1 MTTKYAKYGKI
12 KTSNSSPRPP
22 PSSSGAK
29 VTEKH
34 QQQQRQNREEQSL
47 LVNIPSGFV
56 ELEGNFEIPEN
67 PIGIVLFAH
76 GSGSSRHIQEIDMW
90 PKYLEIQK
98 LLRCYLIY

>member
-12 KTSNSSPRPP
+12 KTSNSSPPPPP
-22 PSSSGAK
+22 PSSSSAAK

-47 LVNIPSGFV
+47 LVNIPSGSV

-76 GSGSSRHIQEIDMW
+76 GSGSSRHIQEIDM
-90 PKYLEIQK
+90 
-98 LLRCYLIY
+98 